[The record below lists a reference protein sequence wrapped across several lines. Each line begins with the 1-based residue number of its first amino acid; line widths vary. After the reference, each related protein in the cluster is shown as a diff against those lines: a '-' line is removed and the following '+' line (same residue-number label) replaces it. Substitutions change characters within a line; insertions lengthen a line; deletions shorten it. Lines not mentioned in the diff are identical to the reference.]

1 MTSGVPRTFVLSPPA
16 PARDS
21 AAPAEE
27 VVTIGEAE
35 VVGTSGVAAAEV
47 VAEEVVSFVDSAV
60 GVDAVVSAAAGVL

>member
-1 MTSGVPRTFVLSPPA
+1 MTSDLPRTLVLSPPA

-60 GVDAVVSAAAGVL
+60 GVVAVVSAAADVL